1 MVQTNS
7 TAIYDTLLIAK
18 ILVQYNKDFNF
29 SEINLFC
36 YFACLLSLYNG
47 QPLSYWGYNFIKNE
61 FGVPISAEVQISV
74 QRLIEL
80 GHLANTSPGYY
91 NITEKGINFL
101 DTLNYIQRYQERR
114 NYIENACNT
123 LLVNSI
129 GHIRQIINQDPVIS
143 TVKESPLRVLL
154 NETSGTTELLY
165 KQFTI
170 LKSAIKCDIDKD
182 LFIVALSWLKCVQN
196 IEEFGYVYK

>member
-1 MVQTNS
+1 MVQPNS
-7 TAIYDTLLIAK
+7 TAIYDTLIIAK
-18 ILVQYNKDFNF
+18 NLEQYNNDFNF

-36 YFACLLSLYNG
+36 YFACLLSLYSG
-47 QPLSYWGYNFIKNE
+47 KPISYWGYSFIKNE
-61 FGVPISAEVQISV
+61 FGVPISAEIQMAIE
-74 QRLIEL
+74 RTIEL
-80 GHLANTSPGYY
+80 GHLVSMSPGYY
-91 NITEKGINFL
+91 NISEKGVKFL
-101 DTLNYIQRYQERR
+101 EKLNCIPRYQERR

-170 LKSAIKCDIDKD
+170 LKRAIKCDIDKD